1 MGRIVNEINIGVF
14 VDFGMMYNGNN
25 KHGLLRRNNMTQA
38 TREYI
43 KMGAVIQVKVLE
55 KFESEG
61 IGKCELMEV

>member
-14 VDFGMMYNGNN
+14 VDFGMMYNGN
-25 KHGLLRRNNMTQA
+25 KKEGLLRRNNMTKA